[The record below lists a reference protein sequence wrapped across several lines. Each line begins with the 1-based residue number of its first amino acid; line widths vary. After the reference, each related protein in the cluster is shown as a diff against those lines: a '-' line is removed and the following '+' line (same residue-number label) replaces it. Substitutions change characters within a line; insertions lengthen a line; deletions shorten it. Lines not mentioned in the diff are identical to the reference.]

1 MKNNIAVI
9 IGHPYPESY
18 CNALAQAYTKGAV
31 SSGADVRIL
40 NLAQISFDPNLKYGY
55 HQRTELEPD
64 LLAAQET
71 LHWADH
77 LVFVYPNWWGTM
89 PAILKGFIDRVFLPG
104 FAFKSKPDSVMVEKL
119 MKGKSAR
126 LIVTM
131 DSPLWYYRLFIRR
144 AGHHI
149 MKRSILQ
156 FCGIHP
162 VAITEMGMV
171 KTTSEETRE
180 KWLRKV
186 KTLGSKRA

>member
-9 IGHPYPESY
+9 IGHPYPKSY

-40 NLAQISFDPNLKYGY
+40 DLAQISFDPNLKYGY

-71 LHWADH
+71 LRWADH

-149 MKRSILQ
+149 MKSVVLQ

-171 KTTSEETRE
+171 KTTSAETRE
-180 KWLRKV
+180 KWLRNV
-186 KTLGSKRA
+186 EALGSKRA